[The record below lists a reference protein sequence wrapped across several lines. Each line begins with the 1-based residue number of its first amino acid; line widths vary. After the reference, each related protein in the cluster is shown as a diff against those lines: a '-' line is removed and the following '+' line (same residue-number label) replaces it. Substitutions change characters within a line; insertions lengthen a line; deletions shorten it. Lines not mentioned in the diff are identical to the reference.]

1 MTFGREFS
9 KSKSCNVKKKFCAKL
24 AAMRLVRNQN
34 FAHGKSSANLA
45 KAASSKNLKLQNTN
59 ILRC

>member
-1 MTFGREFS
+1 ML
-9 KSKSCNVKKKFCAKL
+9 KKNCAKL

>member
-1 MTFGREFS
+1 LGANLARASPAML
-9 KSKSCNVKKKFCAKL
+9 KKNCAKL